1 MKHSRR
7 GYSLF
12 ELVTVMG
19 IIAIMALVTTP
30 WFLEVRNRAAIATAA
45 GDVRAVF
52 AFGRSQAIARG
63 RNVGIKFLRFGD
75 QWQYAFYEDGNGNG
89 IRNAEIANGTDPLLR
104 PYQTVLRGSGS
115 ARIGLPKMAVPDP
128 TGSGVI
134 APTASPIRFNS
145 STICSFSPI
154 GSATSGSV
162 FLTDGSGSAGVV
174 IVSGPTARVRLMMFR
189 GGQWRK
195 R

>member
-1 MKHSRR
+1 MNSRR

-12 ELVTVMG
+12 ELMAVMA
-19 IIAIMALVTTP
+19 IIAIMALVTAP
-30 WFLEVRNRAAIATAA
+30 SLMAVRNRAAMESAA
-45 GDVRAVF
+45 NDVRAVF

-63 RNVGIKFLRFGD
+63 RNVGIKFLRFGE

-89 IRNAEIANGTDPLLR
+89 IRNADIANGTDPLLR
-104 PYQTVLRGSGS
+104 PYQSVLRGTGSG
-115 ARIGLPKMAVPDP
+115 RIGLPKIAVPDP
-128 TGSGVI
+128 TGSGLI
-134 APTASPIRFNS
+134 APSASPIRFNS

-154 GSATSGSV
+154 GSATSGSI
-162 FLTDGSGSAGVV
+162 FLTDGSGAAGV
-174 IVSGPTARVRLMMFR
+174 IVVNGPTARVRLMMFR